1 MILLSNNL
9 ELGIEEFGEIKEL
22 LSNDANNFIELISS
36 QLYSEKTNFNKGII
50 SSSDFSSTWSRISIS
65 LLDFI
70 TKLEK
75 EIVEF
80 EKEEDEKDKNHS
92 GDEYQI
98 PISNKS
104 NRNIFK
110 NWHQKNFR
118 YQVYFLTTL
127 ILLVVTSLCLLYYY
141 TEFEKYQSNSNL

>member
-70 TKLEK
+70 T
-75 EIVEF
+75 
-80 EKEEDEKDKNHS
+80 
-92 GDEYQI
+92 
-98 PISNKS
+98 
-104 NRNIFK
+104 
-110 NWHQKNFR
+110 
-118 YQVYFLTTL
+118 
-127 ILLVVTSLCLLYYY
+127 
-141 TEFEKYQSNSNL
+141 